1 VGIRIHETWQQVIV
15 EALRPKPVPEMQQRR
30 QKMASLHK
38 SIDIDVPVKV
48 AYNQW
53 TQFEEFP
60 NFMENIE
67 EVRQLDDKHLHW
79 RAVLGGKEKE
89 WDTEITEQVPD
100 QRIAWRTTKGAQNHG
115 VVNFESL
122 GMDRTRLTVDVDYQP
137 ETMVEKVGDM
147 LGMVSSN
154 IEEDLENFKEFIES
168 RGQETG
174 AWRGEIH

>member
-1 VGIRIHETWQQVIV
+1 
-15 EALRPKPVPEMQQRR
+15 
-30 QKMASLHK
+30 MANLHK
-38 SIDIDVPVKV
+38 SIDIDVPVRV

-60 NFMENIE
+60 NFMESID

-79 RAVLGGKEKE
+79 RAALSGMEKE

-100 QRIAWRTTKGAQNHG
+100 RRIAWRTTAGAQNQG
-115 VVNFESL
+115 VVQFEAL
-122 GMDRTRLTVDVDYQP
+122 APDRTRVTVDVEYQP
-137 ETMVEKVGDM
+137 EGVMEKVGDM

-154 IEEDLENFKEFIES
+154 IEDDLENFKEFIES
-168 RGQETG
+168 RGRETG

>member
-1 VGIRIHETWQQVIV
+1 
-15 EALRPKPVPEMQQRR
+15 
-30 QKMASLHK
+30 MATLHQ
-38 SIDIDVPVKV
+38 SIEIDVPVRV

-53 TQFEEFP
+53 RQFEEFP

-79 RAVLGGKEKE
+79 RAALGGKDKE

-100 QRIAWRTTKGAQNHG
+100 RRIAWRTVQGSQNHG
-115 VVNFESL
+115 VVNFEPL
-122 GMDRTRLTVDVDYQP
+122 ADDRTRVTVDVEYQP
-137 ETMVEKVGDM
+137 EGVMEKVGDM

-154 IEEDLENFKEFIES
+154 IEDDLENFKEFIES
-168 RGQETG
+168 QGGETG